1 MEDVSN
7 KMNLFMA
14 NVEEMFR
21 TMKQQISRLEET
33 TRKPAAPPVEFK
45 PKTLN
50 VTVFRV
56 DKKLFGVETEKVF
69 KLFKVPNTLQ
79 KKYSNQDKIQF
90 KDFELKM
97 INLKKTLAIPG
108 GEPKGETRILAVKD
122 NGEYKGLLV
131 DQVVKKVSAPSEKEG
146 KAGEYFSG
154 IIHSTYQE
162 QSVEIPILDLKKF

>member
-1 MEDVSN
+1 
-7 KMNLFMA
+7 
-14 NVEEMFR
+14 
-21 TMKQQISRLEET
+21 
-33 TRKPAAPPVEFK
+33 
-45 PKTLN
+45 
-50 VTVFRV
+50 
-56 DKKLFGVETEKVF
+56 
-69 KLFKVPNTLQ
+69 
-79 KKYSNQDKIQF
+79 
-90 KDFELKM
+90 M